1 MTIAIAVLV
10 VFFLI
15 SLGCGVGIWFIIR
28 RKLTAKELTQPATPE
43 KALVFRWK
51 YIMLPL
57 ATLLLT
63 LILTAYFYRLL
74 PAEIAYIFKLDGSP
88 ARWLSR
94 EMVTGWMLAPQFL
107 LAMVAAGIALATTR
121 LSAFFQPPQNAAI
134 KPAGILLLIGNMV
147 ALPQIILFFAMLD
160 TFSYNSYQ
168 VHLMP
173 LWVFALII
181 MGLGA
186 IALGIIFI
194 QAMRRAEQTSK

>member
-1 MTIAIAVLV
+1 
-10 VFFLI
+10 
-15 SLGCGVGIWFIIR
+15 
-28 RKLTAKELTQPATPE
+28 
-43 KALVFRWK
+43 
-51 YIMLPL
+51 MLPL
-57 ATLLLT
+57 ATLLAT

-74 PAEIAYIFKLDGSP
+74 PAEIAYIFNLDGSP

-94 EMVTGWMLAPQFL
+94 EMVTGWLLAPQFL
-107 LAMVAAGIALATTR
+107 LAMVSAGITLAMTR
-121 LSAFFQPPQNAAI
+121 LSAFFKSPQNAAI
-134 KPAGILLLIGNMV
+134 KPAGIMLLIGNMV
-147 ALPQIILFFAMLD
+147 ALPQIILLFAMLD

-194 QAMRRAEQTSK
+194 QALRRAGQTGK

>member
-15 SLGCGVGIWFIIR
+15 SLGCGVGIWFIVR
-28 RKLTAKELTQPATPE
+28 RKLAAKELTQPATP
-43 KALVFRWK
+43 ALAFHWK

-57 ATLLLT
+57 TTLLLT

-107 LAMVAAGIALATTR
+107 LTMVATGITLAMTR
-121 LSAFFQPPQNAAI
+121 LSAFFQTPQNAAI

-147 ALPQIILFFAMLD
+147 ALPQIILLFAMLD
-160 TFSYNSYQ
+160 TFSYNSYR

-194 QAMRRAEQTSK
+194 QAMRRAGQTGK